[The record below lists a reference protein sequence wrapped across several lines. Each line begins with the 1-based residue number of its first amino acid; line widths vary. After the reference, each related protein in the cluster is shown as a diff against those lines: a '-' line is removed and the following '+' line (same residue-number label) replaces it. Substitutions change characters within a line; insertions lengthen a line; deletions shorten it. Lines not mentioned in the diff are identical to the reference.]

1 MIELGQW
8 DTRYK
13 GQGTLATL
21 VRLGDQA
28 LILRCLLGTESTE
41 NLRPAPSPSLRLAME
56 GVLAM
61 LELRP
66 LWNCPRPRVGLSGRS
81 SPAPPGGV
89 SGEGGGVA
97 RDTARRSF
105 APSVRGRREP
115 GLAATSSEPADLCHL
130 RRRART
136 RQLLGCSSEAALATR
151 LGSVTSASSAP
162 KTLTVTCARS
172 VLRTVTAMSSS

>member
-1 MIELGQW
+1 MLELGHSL
-8 DTRYK
+8 
-13 GQGTLATL
+13 QGTLATL

-28 LILRCLLGTESTE
+28 EAALILRWLLGSESTE

-66 LWNCPRPRVGLSGRS
+66 LWNCPSPRVGLSGRS

-136 RQLLGCSSEAALATR
+136 RQLLGCSSEADLAT
-151 LGSVTSASSAP
+151 LLCSVSSASSAP
-162 KTLTVTCARS
+162 KILTVTWARS